1 MTKARRPYL
10 YVLNAL
16 ARKYGQ
22 LKGEAADVFAD
33 RERIAADMGHLGAV
47 LAMFDPDVDLAAI
60 PAIRPYKPRRGR
72 WNRTALKILRQANAP
87 MRGRDLTRRVMAE
100 HGLDPDDYRTMD
112 SIETSLLAVLIRL
125 ERRGFVAATGKP
137 RRWAISP

>member
-1 MTKARRPYL
+1 MTKARRPQL
-10 YVLNAL
+10 YVILAL
-16 ARKYGQ
+16 KRKYGQ
-22 LKGEAADVFAD
+22 CKGAAADLFAD

-87 MRGRDLTRRVMAE
+87 MRGRDLARSVMAE
-100 HGLDPDDYRTMD
+100 HGIEPDYRTMD

-125 ERRGFVAATGKP
+125 ERRGFVVATGKP
-137 RRWAISP
+137 RRWAVAH